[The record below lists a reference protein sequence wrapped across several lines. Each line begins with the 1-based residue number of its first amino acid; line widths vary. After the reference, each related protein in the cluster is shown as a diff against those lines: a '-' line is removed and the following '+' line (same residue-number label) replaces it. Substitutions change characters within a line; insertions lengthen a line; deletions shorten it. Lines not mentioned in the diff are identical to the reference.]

1 LKVVIFGL
9 GYVGCTAAGCIA
21 SQGHQVIGIDVSQTK
36 VDAINAGRSPIHE
49 PGLGELIAEARAAGL
64 IEARLAIGDALEGAD
79 IAIVCVGTPSGVDG
93 AHNMGF
99 IAQVTRDIAASV
111 DPKRAGPLT
120 VAYRSTMRPGTTEQL
135 IRPIFRTALGEAA
148 DQVIE
153 LVYNPEFLREA
164 SAIADYF
171 APPKIVIGTLDG
183 RASTAMDRLHEGIE
197 APTFHVGM
205 REAEVTKFVDNTKPF
220 RSFAQETTALLA
232 LTAGDSAA
240 ARDEAQR
247 LVRRRPMPAE
257 HLFALGLAEMRSG
270 HPQAFAAD
278 FRAASTRGWRFSPLQ
293 VTAAQAALANGD
305 VKGAANRVAALW
317 AADSGNALLS
327 GLTKSLLTA
336 PGGAEAFAVP
346 LAQTHVWS
354 ENFLGA
360 LPGLVEP
367 PIALRTVLAARR
379 AGARFNCLALTA
391 FRQSLAARGLSTPA
405 QELACTPAAG

>member
-1 LKVVIFGL
+1 MNVVIFGL
-9 GYVGCTAAGCIA
+9 GYVGSTAAGCIA
-21 SQGHQVIGIDVSQTK
+21 SQGHRVVGIDVAQAK
-36 VDAINAGRSPIHE
+36 IDAINAGRSPVHE
-49 PGLGELIAEARAAGL
+49 PGLDDLIAAARAKGRLEARP
-64 IEARLAIGDALEGAD
+64 EIGDALDQAD
-79 IAIVCVGTPSGVDG
+79 LAIVCVGTPSGVDG

-99 IAQVTRDIAASV
+99 IAQVTRDIAAALQP
-111 DPKRAGPLT
+111 DRPTPLT

-135 IRPIFRTALGEAA
+135 ILPIFRAALAE
-148 DQVIE
+148 QTERVVE

-171 APPKIVIGTLDG
+171 APPKIVVGTLGG
-183 RASTAMDRLHEGIE
+183 RPSPTMDALHEGID
-197 APTFHVGM
+197 APTFHVGI

-220 RSFAQETTALLA
+220 RSFAQETTALIA

-305 VKGAANRVAALW
+305 VKGSANRVAALW
-317 AADSGNALLS
+317 AADSGNPLLP
-327 GLTKSLLTA
+327 GLTKSLLA
-336 PGGAEAFAVP
+336 ASGGPEAFAVP
-346 LAQTHVWS
+346 LAQTRVWS
-354 ENFLGA
+354 DNFLGA
-360 LPGLVEP
+360 VPSLVEP
-367 PIALRTVLAARR
+367 SVALRTVLSARR
-379 AGARFNCLALTA
+379 EGAHFDCAALET
-391 FRQSLAARGLSTPA
+391 FEQSLAARGLSVPP
-405 QELACTPAAG
+405 QDVACPPAAG